1 MFNLYYNTDKTTSK
15 CNWVMDSLL
24 KGWPNAQLA
33 TERKYLGEPAA
44 FWGFIQNNW
53 HIIQQHQKES
63 VDWYFWDMPY
73 YGRWSG
79 LAEAL
84 NPTKEFYWRVA
95 LNNIHETSIQKRP
108 SDRFEKWNLKIEPW
122 RKKGSSILIASSSDT
137 MTQWTTGMSVDEW
150 EEYTVEQLK
159 KYTNRPIVVRRKPR
173 AEGTSGPDAAKLAG
187 VKDFKY
193 ILDDVFAVVTTVS
206 MCVVESLARGI
217 PSFCS
222 PHSAAKLVSRT
233 DLSLI
238 ETPLYPDRE
247 PWFNHIAYCQFTHK
261 EIESGVA
268 YKCLHKNK

>member
-1 MFNLYYNTDKTTSK
+1 MNLYYNTDKTTSK

-24 KGWPNAQLA
+24 KGWPDAQLA

-53 HIIQQHQKES
+53 HIIKQHQKEE

-73 YGRWSG
+73 HGRWSG

-84 NPTKEFYWRVA
+84 NPTKDFYWRMSR
-95 LNNIHETSIQKRP
+95 NGIHETKIVARP
-108 SDRFEKWNLKIEPW
+108 GDRFATWNLKIEPW
-122 RKKGSSILIASSSDT
+122 RKKGESILVASSSDT
-137 MTQWTTGMSVDEW
+137 MTRWATGMSVDDW
-150 EEYTVEQLK
+150 EQHTVSYLK
-159 KYTNRPIVVRRKPR
+159 KYTKRPIVVRRKPR
-173 AEGTSGPDAAKLAG
+173 AEGTSGPDAAKLAKI
-187 VKDFKY
+187 KDFKY

-206 MCVVESLARGI
+206 MCVVESLIKGV

-222 PHSAAKLVSRT
+222 PYSAANQVSRT

-261 EIESGVA
+261 EIELGVA
-268 YKCLHKNK
+268 YECLNKKK